1 MTDAELLHYARHI
14 LLDEIGITGQA
25 KLTAARVLIIGTGG
39 LGCPAALAL
48 AHAGVG
54 ILTLADGDVVD
65 ATNLQRQTLHSHATV
80 GIPKVDSARAA
91 LLAAN
96 PHISVHTIQA
106 KLVGE
111 ALLNA
116 VAAHDIVLDCTDNF
130 TSRHA
135 INAACFAACF
145 ATGKPLISGAAIRF
159 DGQVAVFDPRQS
171 SSPCYQCLF
180 PAKST
185 EAGEDACAT
194 LGVFAPLTAIVG
206 NMQATQAIQMIA
218 GFGTPLVGKLWLY
231 DAKDSSVR
239 VMKVPRD
246 TACVVCKTRPA

>member
-14 LLDEIGITGQA
+14 LLDEIGIAGQA
-25 KLTAARVLIIGTGG
+25 KLTAARVLIIGAGG

-65 ATNLQRQTLHSHATV
+65 ATNLQRQTLHCHATV
-80 GIPKVDSARAA
+80 GMPKVQSARAA

-106 KLVGE
+106 KLVGD

-116 VAAHDIVLDCTDNF
+116 VAAHDMVLDCTDNF

-135 INAACFAACF
+135 INIACFANN
-145 ATGKPLISGAAIRF
+145 KPLISGAAIRF
-159 DGQVAVFDPRQS
+159 DGQVAVFDPRDAS
-171 SSPCYQCLF
+171 SSCYQCLF
-180 PAKST
+180 PAEST

-246 TACVVCKTRPA
+246 VACVVCKNR